1 MKLTKKQVEDKL
13 MELEHVLASTVENL
27 ETAETALAKLKGKET
42 EAKVAKTKATKL
54 ENKLISLEDKLQ
66 AADALV
72 NLEKS
77 KITSLET
84 QITELQA
91 HEATLGLTVIQ
102 SDNIIKDYEFIVK
115 DFAQQRE
122 VANKE
127 FTRLYEIENEPNLF
141 KVVKRWFKVVS
152 TTNTKSVVN
161 TLLMALILSFMAI
174 TSSFGIGA
182 LANLAGFNTA
192 AIWLFNVINV
202 VYTSGAICLIGY
214 IHDWH
219 VILMQK
225 FSSK

>member
-102 SDNIIKDYEFIVK
+102 SDNIIKDYELC
-115 DFAQQRE
+115 A
-122 VANKE
+122 
-127 FTRLYEIENEPNLF
+127 
-141 KVVKRWFKVVS
+141 
-152 TTNTKSVVN
+152 
-161 TLLMALILSFMAI
+161 
-174 TSSFGIGA
+174 
-182 LANLAGFNTA
+182 
-192 AIWLFNVINV
+192 
-202 VYTSGAICLIGY
+202 
-214 IHDWH
+214 
-219 VILMQK
+219 
-225 FSSK
+225 